1 MYKKYL
7 KIFLIVIASVLMQS
21 CSVLGYFQSTKKVDG
36 NFVVEL
42 KPEDSDPVFDRSVNV
57 IQGISAFEGGY
68 FTSQT
73 TASTYLILN
82 YLGADGK
89 SQFATRLTMD
99 SHAQDLSLEQI
110 TEDSLVLYTSIG
122 EFDKNGASGLLTL
135 SVKLAPKVN
144 GVRDMSKTIVKKDSI
159 HYLGFRNCTPTL
171 SEDKRVIALR
181 SGDSIVFGNK
191 RDVLE
196 GKLDKLSRFALSME
210 QLRGAKGE
218 ILWFQGITMKGEKI
232 YCLTGNNS
240 LGSQKKIFVYNLK
253 GEVVKKL
260 EIEEDTLGKQIGHK
274 LEPEGM
280 TMIGDDLYFTIMTKG
295 KIGGNRKFLFKANI

>member
-7 KIFLIVIASVLMQS
+7 KIYLVIVAAVLMQS
-21 CSVLGYFQSTKKVDG
+21 CSILGYFQANKKVDG
-36 NFVVEL
+36 DFVVEL
-42 KPEDSDPVFDRSVNV
+42 KPKDSDPVFDRSVNV
-57 IQGISAFEGGY
+57 VQGIAAFEGGY

-122 EFDKNGASGLLTL
+122 EFDKDGASGLLTL
-135 SVKLAPKVN
+135 SVKLAPKID
-144 GVRDMSKTIVKKDSI
+144 GVRDMSKTIVKKDSV
-159 HYLGFRNCTPTL
+159 HFLGFRNCTPTL
-171 SEDKRVIALR
+171 SEDKSMIALR
-181 SGDSIVFGNK
+181 SRDSIVFGNK
-191 RDVLE
+191 RDVLA
-196 GKLDKLSRFALSME
+196 GNLDKLSSFDLSKD
-210 QLRGAKGE
+210 QLTGAEGE
-218 ILWFQGITMKGEKI
+218 TLWFQGITMKDNKI

-240 LGSQKKIFVYNLK
+240 LASEKKIFVYNLN
-253 GEVVKKL
+253 GEVLKKL
-260 EIEEDTLGKQIGHK
+260 EIEEDDLGEQIGTK

-295 KIGGNRKFLFKANI
+295 DVGGNRKFLFKANF

>member
-7 KIFLIVIASVLMQS
+7 KIYLVVAVAMLMQS
-21 CSVLGYFQSTKKVDG
+21 CSVLGYFQANKKVSGD
-36 NFVVEL
+36 FVVEL
-42 KPEDSDPVFDRSVNV
+42 KPKDSHPVHDRSVNV
-57 IQGISAFEGGY
+57 IQGIAAFEGGY

-82 YLGADGK
+82 YLGADGE

-110 TEDSLVLYTSIG
+110 TEDSLVIYTSIG
-122 EFDKNGASGLLTL
+122 EFDKDGASGLMTL
-135 SVKLAPKVN
+135 GVKLPPKVN

-159 HYLGFRNCTPTL
+159 HFIGFRNCTPTL
-171 SEDKRVIALR
+171 SEDKRTIALR

-191 RDVLE
+191 HDVLE
-196 GKLDKLSRFALSME
+196 GNLDKLSSFVLNKG
-210 QLRGAKGE
+210 QLRGENGE
-218 ILWFQGITMKGEKI
+218 TLWFQGITMKDDRI

-240 LGSQKKIFVYNLK
+240 LDSQKKIFVYNLE
-253 GEVVKKL
+253 GEVVKKI
-260 EIEEDTLGKQIGHK
+260 EIEQNEFGHKFGLK

-280 TMIGDDLYFTIMTKG
+280 TMIGDDLYFTLMTKA
-295 KIGGNRKFLFKANI
+295 KVGGNRKFLFKANK

>member
-7 KIFLIVIASVLMQS
+7 KIYLVILLAIAMQS
-21 CSVLGYFQSTKKVDG
+21 CSVLGYFQANKRVSGD
-36 NFVVEL
+36 FVVEL
-42 KPEDSDPVFDRSVNV
+42 KPKDSDPVFDRSVNV
-57 IQGISAFEGGY
+57 IQGIAAFEGGY

-122 EFDKNGASGLLTL
+122 EFDKDGASGLLTL
-135 SVKLAPKVN
+135 SVKLAPKID

-159 HYLGFRNCTPTL
+159 HFLGFRNCTPTL
-171 SEDKRVIALR
+171 SEDKRMIALR
-181 SGDSIVFGNK
+181 SRDSIVFGNK

-196 GKLDKLSRFALSME
+196 GNLDKLSSFDLSIE
-210 QLRGAKGE
+210 QLSGAEGE
-218 ILWFQGITMKGEKI
+218 ILWFQGITMKGDRI

-240 LGSQKKIFVYNLK
+240 LDSQKKIFVYNLN
-253 GEVVKKL
+253 GEVIKKI
-260 EIEEDTLGKQIGHK
+260 EIEENEFGNEFGLK

-280 TMIGDDLYFTIMTKG
+280 TMIGDELFFTLMTKS
-295 KIGGNRKFLFKANI
+295 KVGGNRKYLFKANI